1 MRGRNIFAA
10 ALALC
15 LAMVCALPA
24 GAEAA
29 PRTVRAQIWNWG
41 NVTVEE
47 TPICFADET
56 NTRARLLVWEGSV
69 YLPLQT
75 AGEWLGG
82 TPEWDEAAGELR
94 LSTGGEPYYRHQYLE
109 QPAPPE
115 DPESVYAQLD
125 LDRAN
130 GVEVTLRPDMAVLLD
145 GEEVSL
151 ADAQGKPLYPMVF
164 RGVVYLPLRA
174 VGELCGKQ
182 VLWFPDLPY
191 LNLAD
196 LPQRPE
202 ELSRGMPGS
211 PEDVLMPDILVFDS
225 PTQEQLDGAASY
237 LEQVEARVDNLVELA
252 VTYRDTGEGR
262 TVEETRALLEA
273 IRAEA
278 DAIQVLSCP
287 LPCLEN
293 GVGRP
298 IGLYAKDISGNL
310 VDRVCLPW
318 LEVNPDA
325 SALEPESFARRMTA
339 QLYEFFHLLDKGWA
353 ILESIQPAPAE

>member
-1 MRGRNIFAA
+1 MTRHEAEFILELYQAHSRNMRALMVRNFGNPTLAEDLVAA
-10 ALALC
+10 AFVT
-15 LAMVCALPA
+15 AMEKVEQLMAHPDPEGWLFRTVLFKGRHEQRRLEREACSVPLEDALPPA
-24 GAEAA
+24 PVDDRGLSELLPAALSQRDRQLLILRYEQGRSAAE
-29 PRTVRAQIWNWG
+29 I
-41 NVTVEE
+41 
-47 TPICFADET
+47 
-56 NTRARLLVWEGSV
+56 ARLMGLT
-69 YLPLQT
+69 Q
-75 AGEWLGG
+75 
-82 TPEWDEAAGELR
+82 AA
-94 LSTGGEPYYRHQYLE
+94 
-109 QPAPPE
+109 
-115 DPESVYAQLD
+115 AQK
-125 LDRAN
+125 
-130 GVEVTLRPDMAVLLD
+130 
-145 GEEVSL
+145 SIS
-151 ADAQGKPLYPMVF
+151 
-164 RGVVYLPLRA
+164 RA
-174 VGELCGKQ
+174 VARC
-182 VLWFPDLPY
+182 
-191 LNLAD
+191 
-196 LPQRPE
+196 
-202 ELSRGMPGS
+202 S

-293 GVGRP
+293 GVSRP

-325 SALEPESFARRMTA
+325 SALEPEGFARRMTA